1 MTRKSLRTILAG
13 TLMATSCLSAS
24 AFDINDLLNQLSKGI
39 ENGTVTDIIEGVL
52 SKSNLEVRD
61 LAGEWTVAG
70 SAISFKS
77 QDFLSQAGGTAIA
90 STIESKLNPYFTRY
104 KLTGG
109 VFTIQT
115 DGTFTLKVKKTTVK
129 GTITKG
135 TNNNFVMTF
144 QAFGKYK
151 LGSVNLYAQKTSSSL
166 DLMFDVSKLQSIITS
181 VAKLSNSTIAKTI
194 TNTLASYDGICAGF
208 ELTKTGT
215 VPGESSSSS
224 ILDLFKD
231 GSSSSNSNGTTN
243 SDSTEN
249 KSQDKGSVKDLFNKK
264 K

>member
-1 MTRKSLRTILAG
+1 
-13 TLMATSCLSAS
+13 
-24 AFDINDLLNQLSKGI
+24 
-39 ENGTVTDIIEGVL
+39 
-52 SKSNLEVRD
+52 
-61 LAGEWTVAG
+61 
-70 SAISFKS
+70 
-77 QDFLSQAGGTAIA
+77 
-90 STIESKLNPYFTRY
+90 
-104 KLTGG
+104 
-109 VFTIQT
+109 
-115 DGTFTLKVKKTTVK
+115 
-129 GTITKG
+129 
-135 TNNNFVMTF
+135 
-144 QAFGKYK
+144 
-151 LGSVNLYAQKTSSSL
+151 
-166 DLMFDVSKLQSIITS
+166 MFDVSKLQSIITS

-231 GSSSSNSNGTTN
+231 GTSSSNSNGTTG

>member
-1 MTRKSLRTILAG
+1 MTRKSLRTILVG

-77 QDFLSQAGGTAIA
+77 EDFLSQAGGTAIA

-115 DGTFTLKVKKTTVK
+115 DGTFTLKVK
-129 GTITKG
+129 
-135 TNNNFVMTF
+135 
-144 QAFGKYK
+144 
-151 LGSVNLYAQKTSSSL
+151 
-166 DLMFDVSKLQSIITS
+166 
-181 VAKLSNSTIAKTI
+181 
-194 TNTLASYDGICAGF
+194 
-208 ELTKTGT
+208 
-215 VPGESSSSS
+215 
-224 ILDLFKD
+224 
-231 GSSSSNSNGTTN
+231 
-243 SDSTEN
+243 
-249 KSQDKGSVKDLFNKK
+249 
-264 K
+264 